1 MKKIVIN
8 RSTNRCGTELLELF
22 ETISGRYFRW
32 ISNGSLLAFVQPYSV
47 DYLRGEIKAIEIM
60 PSNKIIIDNT
70 FSVDFAKYKDN
81 CLEEISFKE
90 FLQSGIDLVKEII
103 DKKENGLALEFPML
117 IFLYTFVNNSIF

>member
-47 DYLRGEIKAIEIM
+47 DYFRGEIKAIEIV
-60 PSNKIIIDNT
+60 PSNKIIID
-70 FSVDFAKYKDN
+70 
-81 CLEEISFKE
+81 
-90 FLQSGIDLVKEII
+90 
-103 DKKENGLALEFPML
+103 KKENG
-117 IFLYTFVNNSIF
+117 

>member
-1 MKKIVIN
+1 MKKLIIN
-8 RSTNRCGTELLELF
+8 KSTNRCGTELLELF

-103 DKKENGLALEFPML
+103 DKKENG
-117 IFLYTFVNNSIF
+117 

>member
-47 DYLRGEIKAIEIM
+47 DYFRGEIKAIEIV

-81 CLEEISFKE
+81 CLEEISFE
-90 FLQSGIDLVKEII
+90 AGIDLVKEII
-103 DKKENGLALEFPML
+103 DKKENG
-117 IFLYTFVNNSIF
+117 

>member
-1 MKKIVIN
+1 MKKIIIN
-8 RSTNRCGTELLELF
+8 KSTNRCGTELIEMLEK
-22 ETISGRYFRW
+22 IYGRYLRW
-32 ISNGSLLAFVQPYSV
+32 ISNGRLLAFVQPYSV

-103 DKKENGLALEFPML
+103 DKKENG
-117 IFLYTFVNNSIF
+117 